1 MLVGKS
7 EKAFGKS
14 EENGQVY
21 YIYNIKYSMR
31 NTYII
36 VVDSYLFLPPRIG
49 SCVIQINKMFRF
61 FQTNQMSI
69 SKER

>member
-21 YIYNIKYSMR
+21 SIYTMR
-31 NTYII
+31 NTYLDIDI
-36 VVDSYLFLPPRIG
+36 LL
-49 SCVIQINKMFRF
+49 
-61 FQTNQMSI
+61 
-69 SKER
+69 